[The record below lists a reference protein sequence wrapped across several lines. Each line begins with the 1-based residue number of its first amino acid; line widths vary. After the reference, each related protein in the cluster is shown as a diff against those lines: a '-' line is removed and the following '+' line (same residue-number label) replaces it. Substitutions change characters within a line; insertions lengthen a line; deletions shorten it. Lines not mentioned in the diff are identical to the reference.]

1 MNKPTSTHHRRFPP
15 SKDSSPVLRFPP
27 CEYASPR
34 SAGRYSSRRLQ
45 WKLGEQRIPEC
56 SHGGICTVYINQYQH
71 LYIIYHPKRNVHIIY
86 IYIIQIKNEISSP
99 YSIYIYIYS
108 TYIPSKDMPF
118 LSPHWFTVWFSG
130 RLRAGPC
137 GAPPVSRRAFVE
149 SQVWPIHRWHT
160 FRKLT

>member
-86 IYIIQIKNEISSP
+86 IYIYIIQIKNEISSP
-99 YSIYIYIYS
+99 YSIYIYIY
-108 TYIPSKDMPF
+108 IPHIFHQKTCHFCHPIGSPSGF
-118 LSPHWFTVWFSG
+118 LGAWELALAALLLCPGG
-130 RLRAGPC
+130 RL
-137 GAPPVSRRAFVE
+137 
-149 SQVWPIHRWHT
+149 
-160 FRKLT
+160 

>member
-99 YSIYIYIYS
+99 YSIYIYIFHIYS
-108 TYIPSKDMPF
+108 IKRHAIFVTP
-118 LSPHWFTVWFSG
+118 LVH
-130 RLRAGPC
+130 RLVFW
-137 GAPPVSRRAFVE
+137 APESWPLRRSSCVPE
-149 SQVWPIHRWHT
+149 GVCRVTGVTDTQVTHLP
-160 FRKLT
+160 